1 MGRWLMR
8 PECDG
13 TWLLF
18 QNINVQKTNFQSSCI
33 FAVHSQDVNA
43 MADAESRNRRHVV
56 DDAADITACRPIGS
70 KRRFDCISD
79 GADDRFAEQERQI
92 EEALLR
98 ITRLEETIE
107 EQETALILA
116 AKLPQLQKA
125 NDDTATHLV
134 VAQNQIQTL
143 KQEMLLDRDD
153 CLKQIAHLEAIV
165 VRRDEK
171 IKNQRTQLAAHAKNH
186 VLMREAISERDNI
199 IKTLQGARSTDGV
212 LKLTPALE
220 TIVRKRVRAEV
231 NRLKEELRP
240 KMEQEFSLRLS
251 NQKNSERARIK
262 ASLEMEISKCMS
274 AMAKIVEG
282 DAVSML
288 SKEREHFGTMSIT
301 SSARETVADGES
313 LPGRK
318 ICLKQNRSISSK
330 LNPTADQEE
339 LVMRRTQDEVGLVEQ
354 RIISDHCKLNLSSL
368 QQAHIYKYI
377 SNGAKQGTERAKTAK
392 AAVANLKTSIMQS
405 KRLSKTLTASNE
417 GL

>member
-1 MGRWLMR
+1 MGCWLTQ

-13 TWLLF
+13 AWLLF
-18 QNINVQKTNFQSSCI
+18 QRTNVQRTNFQSSCI

-43 MADAESRNRRHVV
+43 MADAESRNRRHAV
-56 DDAADITACRPIGS
+56 DDAADVTACHPIGA
-70 KRRFDCISD
+70 KRRFDCMSD
-79 GADDRFAEQERQI
+79 GADGRFAEQERQI
-92 EEALLR
+92 EEALLC

-116 AKLPQLQKA
+116 AKLPQLQKE
-125 NDDTATHLV
+125 NDDTAKHLV

-143 KQEMLLDRDD
+143 SQEMRLDRDD
-153 CLKQIAHLEAIV
+153 YLKQIAHLEAIV

-186 VLMREAISERDNI
+186 VLMREAISERDKI
-199 IKTLQGARSTDGV
+199 IKTLQWAKSTDGV

-220 TIVRKRVRAEV
+220 TTVNKRVKVEV

-240 KMEQEFSLRLS
+240 KMEQEYSLRLS
-251 NQKNSERARIK
+251 NQINSERACIK
-262 ASLEMEISKCMS
+262 ANLEMEFSKCMS

-288 SKEREHFGTMSIT
+288 SKERENFGTMSIA
-301 SSARETVADGES
+301 SSARETVADVER

-318 ICLKQNRSISSK
+318 SCLKQNGSISGK

-339 LVMRRTQDEVGLVEQ
+339 LVMRRMQDEVGLVEQ
-354 RIISDHCKLNLSSL
+354 RIIFDHCKLNLSSS

-377 SNGAKQGTERAKTAK
+377 SNGAKQGTEQVKTAK
-392 AAVANLKTSIMQS
+392 ATVTNLKTSIMQS
-405 KRLSKTLTASNE
+405 ERLSKTLTASNE